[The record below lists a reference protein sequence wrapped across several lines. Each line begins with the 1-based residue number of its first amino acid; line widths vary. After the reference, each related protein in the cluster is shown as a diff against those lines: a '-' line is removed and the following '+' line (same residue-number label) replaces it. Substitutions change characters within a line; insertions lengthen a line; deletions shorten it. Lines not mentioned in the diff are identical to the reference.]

1 MSAAVRVEPLSIPAC
16 ADLSISGA
24 WIPGRPRSPISPPTR
39 APTLNAPW
47 LPLPGLN
54 SATLYDGACWGR
66 IGNGSPAQ
74 LPHRHGFA
82 FDRLDTNARPAAKR
96 IFVARAVC
104 VCGSQLRDIVR
115 IARPSFSI
123 VSCTKDKKMRLLI
136 VEDDAALA
144 RGIIKVLR
152 DDGLAIDHVTTGEDA
167 LAVLKTEPYSAV
179 ILDLGLPDMDGLSV
193 LRQARQANL
202 TVPILILT
210 ARDGTL
216 DRVHGLN
223 KGADDYLAK
232 PFAIQELEA
241 RVFALIRRGQGK
253 PEPTLMLGTFRLD
266 RATGAAY
273 IGDQI
278 LELTPRERA
287 VLETLV
293 IKSGSVVPKTRLSTD
308 VFGFDAV
315 APNALEVHIARLRR
329 KLENSGIEIVTVR
342 GLGYLLRLA

>member
-1 MSAAVRVEPLSIPAC
+1 MAKSFMEDIKQFYC
-16 ADLSISGA
+16 A
-24 WIPGRPRSPISPPTR
+24 P
-39 APTLNAPW
+39 
-47 LPLPGLN
+47 
-54 SATLYDGACWGR
+54 
-66 IGNGSPAQ
+66 
-74 LPHRHGFA
+74 
-82 FDRLDTNARPAAKR
+82 
-96 IFVARAVC
+96 AVC
-104 VCGSQLRDIVR
+104 ICGSQLQEIVR
-115 IARPSFSI
+115 IARESFRTVRWLKRSR
-123 VSCTKDKKMRLLI
+123 MRLLI

-152 DDGLAIDHVTTGEDA
+152 DDGLVIDHVTTGADA
-167 LAVLKTEPYSAV
+167 LAVMKTEPYSAV

-193 LRQARQANL
+193 LRQTRQANI

-223 KGADDYLAK
+223 KGADDYLSK

-253 PEPTLMLGTFRLD
+253 PEPMLVLGTFRLD

-273 IGDQI
+273 IGEQM

-293 IKSGSVVPKTRLSTD
+293 TKSGSVVPKTRLTAD
-308 VFGFDAV
+308 VFGLDDAV

-342 GLGYLLRLA
+342 GLGYLLRAA